1 MGHKLMLLS
10 VRNRNNFVCK
20 HFYVGSWNLIYSNKY
35 FMKDPLLKTITIY
48 SALRNFMVADV
59 KEFKL
64 FTFNISKLIKRKFS
78 VNCSNVVIIHF
89 VFNVKLL
96 VKKFEVHIKVRAL
109 HHAIK

>member
-59 KEFKL
+59 
-64 FTFNISKLIKRKFS
+64 RKHSFLQT
-78 VNCSNVVIIHF
+78 VTQRLRLNFLC
-89 VFNVKLL
+89 
-96 VKKFEVHIKVRAL
+96 
-109 HHAIK
+109 